1 MFSVMGGEMIAM
13 AAGEAKDPWRDVP
26 IVMSFVY
33 LVPLS
38 LYPLAMLAG
47 GSNVNYADPNLPKL
61 WRSSTTLSKSPFVIA
76 VESVA
81 INGLPKALNLFFIIS
96 AYTAA

>member
-13 AAGEAKDPWRDVP
+13 TAGEASHPWRDVP
-26 IVMSFVY
+26 VVMSFVY

-38 LYPLAMLAG
+38 LYPLAMLAA
-47 GSNVNYADPNLPKL
+47 GSNVNYANPDLPKL
-61 WRSSTTLSKSPFVIA
+61 WAVSNSISKSPFVIA
-76 VESVA
+76 AESTA
-81 INGLPKALNLFFIIS
+81 LHGLPKALNLFFIIS